1 MIMTQEEKAKRFDEA
16 LEQLKGLIEGTR
28 EDKCAIIKEDIIDIF
43 PELAESEDER
53 IRKDIIVLVKDW
65 WDRVNKDNISTKE
78 QMLAWLEKQSNS
90 SPVWKYKKDNNPLIH
105 DSLILNKYGCVSKSP
120 SGAIVSDVWVLD
132 YDELATLP
140 REIPE
145 KQGQSFPIL
154 SNSSKTGKEWT
165 EEDDK
170 RQISITEYL
179 NELYDDNRFS
189 LDELT
194 DLETWLNSLKQRM
207 EQ

>member
-78 QMLAWLEKQSNS
+78 QMLAWLEK
-90 SPVWKYKKDNNPLIH
+90 PKPLI
-105 DSLILNKYGCVSKSP
+105 KS
-120 SGAIVSDVWVLD
+120 
-132 YDELATLP
+132 
-140 REIPE
+140 
-145 KQGQSFPIL
+145 
-154 SNSSKTGKEWT
+154 EWT
-165 EEDDK
+165 EEDEDHWMMCLECVEECATQEREDFSK
-170 RQISITEYL
+170 TIS
-179 NELYDDNRFS
+179 
-189 LDELT
+189 
-194 DLETWLNSLKQRM
+194 WLKQLKQRL